1 MKHMHGLLKVTI
13 IIVMV
18 INILLVETEKATAA
32 IKPES
37 MPIRYVNTDEKVVA
51 IACNVYEGEK
61 LLPGM
66 LDVLDKYNIKITFF
80 FGGVW
85 VKRNPDTLKLIYD
98 RGHEIQNHGYNH
110 KLPTRLDYERNIKEI
125 KDTEQLIQSIAG
137 VRTTLF
143 EPPSGD
149 YDSNTLALMEP
160 LGYKMVTWSVDT
172 IDWRSDATK
181 ELILSR
187 IARKLKTGS
196 IILMHP
202 KEITAR
208 SLEDII
214 QYIQGQGY
222 KITTVTDLLSY
233 EKQ

>member
-1 MKHMHGLLKVTI
+1 MRFVHGTFKVVITI
-13 IIVMV
+13 IMLTSMLFTGK
-18 INILLVETEKATAA
+18 NKAVAA
-32 IKPES
+32 EIS
-37 MPIRYVNTDEKVVA
+37 QGMPISFVNTDKKVAA

-66 LDVLDKYNIKITFF
+66 LDVLDKYNVKISFF

-85 VKRNPDTLKLIYD
+85 VKRNPDTLRLIYE
-98 RGHEIQNHGYNH
+98 RGHDIQNHGYNH
-110 KLPTRLDYERNIKEI
+110 RLPTRLDSEGNIKEI
-125 KDTEQLIQSIAG
+125 KDTEQLIQSIVG
-137 VRTTLF
+137 VRTNLF

-172 IDWRSDATK
+172 IDWRKDATK
-181 ELILSR
+181 ELILAR
-187 IARKLKTGS
+187 IAKKLKPGS

-202 KEITAR
+202 KEVTAR

-222 KITTVTDLLSY
+222 KIITVTEMLSY
-233 EKQ
+233 E

>member
-1 MKHMHGLLKVTI
+1 MKHKHGLLKIYI
-13 IIVMV
+13 IIFML
-18 INILLVETEKATAA
+18 INLAFMETESAIAA
-32 IKPES
+32 EQPEN
-37 MPIRYVNTDEKVVA
+37 MPISFVNTDEKVVA

-66 LDVLDKYNIKITFF
+66 LDVLDKHNVKITFF

-85 VKRNPDTLKLIYD
+85 VKRNPDTLKLIYE

-110 KLPTRLDYERNIKEI
+110 RLPTKIDSEKNIKEI
-125 KDTEQLIQSIAG
+125 KDTEQLIQSIIG

-149 YDSNTLALMEP
+149 YDSNTLSLMEP

-181 ELILSR
+181 ERILSR
-187 IARKLKTGS
+187 IAKKIKPGS

-202 KEITAR
+202 KEVTAD

-233 EKQ
+233 K

>member
-1 MKHMHGLLKVTI
+1 MKHIQGLLKVNI
-13 IIVMV
+13 IIIMLMS
-18 INILLVETEKATAA
+18 IEFMGTEKAIAA
-32 IKPES
+32 SKPEN
-37 MPIRYVNTDEKVVA
+37 MPISYVNTNEKVVA

-66 LDVLDKYNIKITFF
+66 LDVLDKHNVKITFF

-85 VKRNPDTLKLIYD
+85 VKRNPDTLKLIYE
-98 RGHEIQNHGYNH
+98 RGHDIQNHGYNH
-110 KLPTRLDYERNIKEI
+110 RLPTKIDSERNIKEI
-125 KDTEQLIQSIAG
+125 KDTEQLIQSIIG

-149 YDSNTLALMEP
+149 YDSNTLSLMEP

-181 ELILSR
+181 ERILSR
-187 IARKLKTGS
+187 ITKKLKPGS

-202 KEITAR
+202 KEVTAS

-214 QYIQGQGY
+214 QYIQDQGY

-233 EKQ
+233 E

>member
-1 MKHMHGLLKVTI
+1 MKKIHGLLKVNI
-13 IIVMV
+13 IIIML
-18 INILLVETEKATAA
+18 INIFFIETEKAIAA
-32 IKPES
+32 AKPES
-37 MPIRYVNTDEKVVA
+37 VPISHVSTDEKVVA
-51 IACNVYEGEK
+51 IACNVYEGEN

-85 VKRNPDTLKLIYD
+85 VKRNPDTLKLISD

-125 KDTEQLIQSIAG
+125 KDTEQLIQSITG

-149 YDSNTLALMEP
+149 YDSKTLALMES

-187 IARKLKTGS
+187 IARKLKPGS

-202 KEITAR
+202 KDITAR
-208 SLEDII
+208 SLEEII
-214 QYIQGQGY
+214 QYIHGQGY

-233 EKQ
+233 DKE